1 MVTKE
6 WDQSLKF
13 LTQSNP
19 QSFVSLLLDGATF
32 LRERERELTS
42 RTIHADLVY
51 EVQWGGETILLH
63 VEFQSRRHKK
73 MGRRVWEYN
82 VLLACTTKLPVYS
95 VVLYLIKDGKAIE
108 PPYEQRLGNGELIHH
123 FRFRNLKLWEMDAS
137 LLRQPGM
144 EGMLPLLP
152 LTRDGARREVVEEM
166 ITDLARVNRQDLWP
180 VGYCIAAL
188 VFPENSENIAWL
200 KERFKPL
207 LHLFQESWAYQEMVQ
222 EGRKEGLQEGL
233 QKGEQK
239 GLRKGEQKGKQKGLE
254 GLQEACIRYVQK
266 RFPTLADQAR
276 QQIRLLSNID
286 RLQET
291 FNTLLDATTAAEI
304 EEILAHLSTGPQ
316 STQ

>member
-51 EVQWGGETILLH
+51 EVQWGGEKILLH

-82 VLLACTTKLPVYS
+82 VLLACTTQLPVYS
-95 VVLYLIKDGKAIE
+95 VVLYLVKDGKAIE

-188 VFPENSENIAWL
+188 VFPESSENIAWL

-233 QKGEQK
+233 QE
-239 GLRKGEQKGKQKGLE
+239 GKQKGLE

-266 RFPTLADQAR
+266 RFPALADRAR
-276 QQIRLLSNID
+276 QQIRLVGDID

-291 FNTLLDATTAAEI
+291 FDTLLDASTAAEI
-304 EEILAHLSTGPQ
+304 EEILAHLSAGPQ
-316 STQ
+316 ATQ